1 MEKASFDRL
10 NKLFEISLVERNH
23 QVLMRNKNL
32 QTVVKKSKSF
42 IVPILPRLAPR
53 VLVLGEH

>member
-10 NKLFEISLVERNH
+10 NKLFEISLVEGNH